1 MQSEPSWTETG
12 LDIEKMYK
20 PEAAQFWLQY
30 SSTLFIE
37 AIVHEIRSRVVG
49 MGNEVRFLQ
58 KQAEITSNQTLKE
71 ACESALIHEAVLQD
85 MLDTARRFAK
95 QRREQNPSE

>member
-1 MQSEPSWTETG
+1 MQSEPRWSETG
-12 LDIEKMYK
+12 LGIDKMYK

-30 SSTLFIE
+30 SPTLFIE

-58 KQAEITSNQTLKE
+58 SQNEVTDNQTLKE
-71 ACESALIHEAVLQD
+71 ACETALIHETVLQD
-85 MLDTARRFAK
+85 MLDTARRYAK
-95 QRREQNPSE
+95 QHREQSPSE